1 MVTCRYPDAEPCAWA
16 SYGALGEF
24 CQSRGIWKP
33 NYKSF
38 ALLFPLRRLHRRNR
52 PMAAG
57 NLFLRIRIK
66 FSFTHRHADMLPA
79 FQAKRLS
86 SSVLYDRV
94 RNDTAFCGGLRSD
107 SLYLLPGIRVS
118 QVLSGCLIILGI
130 VILFIISKRQVV
142 RQ

>member
-38 ALLFPLRRLHRRNR
+38 ALLFPLRCLHRRNR

-66 FSFTHRHADMLPA
+66 FSFTHRHADMLTA

-94 RNDTAFCGGLRSD
+94 RNDTAFCGGAALRQPLSP
-107 SLYLLPGIRVS
+107 SGYPCITGAVRLPDYSRYRYT
-118 QVLSGCLIILGI
+118 
-130 VILFIISKRQVV
+130 FYHP
-142 RQ
+142 

>member
-1 MVTCRYPDAEPCAWA
+1 MITCRYPDAEPCAWA

-94 RNDTAFCGGLRSD
+94 RNDTVFYGGVALRQPLSP
-107 SLYLLPGIRVS
+107 SGYPCITGAVRLPDYSRYRYT
-118 QVLSGCLIILGI
+118 
-130 VILFIISKRQVV
+130 FYHP
-142 RQ
+142 